1 MREGNAIVPNLPPS
15 DRCCG
20 CAACY
25 AICPKGAIT
34 MCPDAEGFL
43 QPAINHKACINCG
56 KCENVCPVLNQ
67 GLPRTPLAV
76 YAAKAKDD
84 NLRRISSSGGVFS
97 LLARQV
103 LDKGGAVYGAA
114 FEPPT
119 HKVVHKRV
127 TDEAGLDELRGSK
140 YVQSDI
146 GETYISVRE
155 DLESGKNVLFSG
167 CPCQIAGLRRFLG
180 KEYES
185 LLLVDL
191 ICHAVPSPLA
201 WQKYLS
207 CQENKERAKI
217 TRTFS
222 RRNCSWRKFVLS
234 LEFVNSS
241 DSTNLVNPANS
252 SYLNA
257 FCSELFNRK
266 SCHACSFRGFKSG
279 SDLTIGDFWG
289 VEKKHVEIYDDMGV
303 CAVMCST
310 RKGERA
316 FLRIVSLIDYIP
328 STVDNVACG
337 NKTVFGNHDAN
348 KRRERFFAEVN
359 DTNFDDLVEELLTP
373 PWWYR
378 TLRWIKWHTIGKPKE
393 S

>member
-1 MREGNAIVPNLPPS
+1 MPNLPPS

-25 AICPKGAIT
+25 AICPKNAIT

-43 QPAINHKACINCG
+43 QPTVNHKACINCG

-140 YVQSDI
+140 YVQSEI

-155 DLESGKNVLFSG
+155 DLENGMSVLFSG
-167 CPCQIAGLRRFLG
+167 CPCQVAGLRRFLG
-180 KEYES
+180 KEYDN
-185 LLLVDL
+185 LLLVDV

-207 CQENKERAKI
+207 CQENKEHAKI
-217 TRTFS
+217 SRTFS
-222 RRNCSWRKFVLS
+222 RRNCDWRSFALS
-234 LEFVNSS
+234 LEFVNPSGKAYLI
-241 DSTNLVNPANS
+241 DSASGT
-252 SYLNA
+252 YIHA
-257 FCSELFNRK
+257 FGAELLNRK
-266 SCHACSFRGFKSG
+266 TCHKCSFRSFKSG
-279 SDLTIGDFWG
+279 CDITIGDFWG
-289 VEKKHVEIYDDMGV
+289 IERIYPDMNDNNGV
-303 CAVMCST
+303 SAVICST
-310 RKGERA
+310 EKGNNVFLQNARFVEVRQSTIKQVMRRNKSVYYDFRINRKRND
-316 FLRIVSLIDYIP
+316 FFDQI
-328 STVDNVACG
+328 
-337 NKTVFGNHDAN
+337 
-348 KRRERFFAEVN
+348 REC
-359 DTNFDDLVEELLTP
+359 NFDEIVETLLDP
-373 PWWYR
+373 PWWFKI
-378 TLRWIKWHTIGKPKE
+378 LKCIKRYIFSVIK
-393 S
+393 

>member
-1 MREGNAIVPNLPPS
+1 MKETNAILPNLPPS

-140 YVQSDI
+140 YVQSEI

-185 LLLVDL
+185 LLLVDV

-207 CQENKERAKI
+207 CQENKEHAKI

-222 RRNCSWRKFVLS
+222 RRNCSWRKYVLS

-241 DSTNLVNPANS
+241 DSTYLVNPANS

-289 VEKKHVEIYDDMGV
+289 VEKKHVEIFDDKGV
-303 CAVMCST
+303 CAVICNT
-310 RKGERA
+310 RRGEHA
-316 FLRIVSLIDYIP
+316 FSAIVSLMTVIP
-328 STVDNVACG
+328 SAVDNVACG
-337 NKTVFGNHDAN
+337 NKTVFGNHKASN
-348 KRRERFFAEVN
+348 RRGHFFAEVN
-359 DTNFDDLVEELLTP
+359 DTNFDHLVEELLTP

-378 TLRWIKWHTIGKPKE
+378 TLRWIKWHTIGKPEE